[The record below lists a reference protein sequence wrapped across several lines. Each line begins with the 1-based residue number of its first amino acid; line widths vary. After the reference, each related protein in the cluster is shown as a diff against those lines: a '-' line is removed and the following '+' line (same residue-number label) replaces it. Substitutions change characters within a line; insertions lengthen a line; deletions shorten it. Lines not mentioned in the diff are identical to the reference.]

1 VVCDTLQ
8 IWCVDDCILELPEA
22 LGTVIGASDLQLKG
36 EREREERMRADE
48 KERR

>member
-1 VVCDTLQ
+1 MVCDTLQ

-36 EREREERMRADE
+36 EREREREREDE
-48 KERR
+48 SG